1 MYTCSTDL
9 YGFITNASV
18 ILNFTV
24 NAYGVDYQCYSI
36 SADFS
41 VDNVCD
47 YYTNY
52 TDDILIKLQL
62 AGYNETD
69 LVSLTDSFTADLKIQ
84 RTEECSMQSPT
95 ESPTPST
102 TQSST
107 TAVSSGVIAAIVLAI
122 LIILAVGGAIGAIL
136 VYQRKTIQKMKT
148 NE

>member
-1 MYTCSTDL
+1 MYTFSTDL

-52 TDDILIKLQL
+52 TDDIFIKLQL
-62 AGYNETD
+62 ARYNETD
-69 LVSLTDSFTADLKIQ
+69 LVSLTDSFTADFIIQ
-84 RTEECSMQSPT
+84 RPKECSMQS
-95 ESPTPST
+95 S

-107 TAVSSGVIAAIVLAI
+107 TAIASGVIAAIVLAI
-122 LIILAVGGAIGAIL
+122 VTILSVGGAIGAIL
-136 VYQRKTIQKMKT
+136 VYQRKTIEKMKK